1 MNSPSSSANILAGAA
16 EVVITPPVGSPTLG
30 TIQRSLGIHDDLYG
44 RALVLDDGRQEAAL
58 LSLDVIGMDFALA
71 DDIRR
76 AIAARTGITVALVH
90 CTHNHSAPF
99 TIPWSV
105 VGYRWLAGRGKV
117 WRDELVPKLAEL
129 VVQAKAGSEP
139 AVFRAGRAP
148 VQIGS
153 NRRLTS
159 EHGIVMKPNPEGPV
173 VPWVDVLCVDRLDG
187 RRVAILFSHPAH
199 PVIIHGS
206 SRQISAEFPGFAVHK
221 LKERI
226 GGNVIAMFGQAFA
239 ANVNAD
245 PLRGGIA
252 AAERAGGVLAEAA
265 LHAASNSAAL
275 PSNKIR
281 INSVTLRLPLQ
292 PLPSVAECSSALREA
307 EERLAKRY
315 GQSAFS
321 DEQLWDMQ
329 DEVQVAGSQN
339 ESKAVDDVQ
348 PMEGKAWWMVDT
360 VLCLRDLL
368 NKVREGDDRPL
379 RFDAHL
385 LQIGDDWSLL
395 ATTHELFAEYQLLL
409 DQEIPTTHKM
419 MLAYTNGCE
428 SYIPMERDLA
438 LGGYEAATFPADGA
452 ALRYP
457 HRRAVHLGVEK
468 QVVAGLRSLWK

>member
-1 MNSPSSSANILAGAA
+1 MHSHSSSANILAGTA
-16 EVVITPPVGSPTLG
+16 EVVITPPIGSPTLG
-30 TIQRSLGIHDDLYG
+30 TIQRSLGIHDDLYA
-44 RALVLDDGRQEAAL
+44 RALVLSDGDHEAAI
-58 LSLDVIGMDFALA
+58 LSLDLIGTDFVLA
-71 DDIRR
+71 DEIRG
-76 AIAARTGITVALVH
+76 AIASRTGITVALVH

-105 VGYRWLAGRGKV
+105 VGHRWLSGPGKV

-129 VVQAKAGSEP
+129 VIQAKARSEP
-139 AVFRAGRAP
+139 AMLRAGRAP
-148 VQIGS
+148 VQIGT
-153 NRRLTS
+153 NRRQPS
-159 EHGIVMKPNPEGPV
+159 EHGIVMKPNPDGPI

-187 RRVAILFSHPAH
+187 GRAAILFSHPAH

-206 SRQISAEFPGFAVHK
+206 SRQISAEFPGFAVRK
-221 LKERI
+221 IKERI
-226 GGNVIAMFGQAFA
+226 GGDVIAMFGQAFA

-252 AAERAGGVLAEAA
+252 AAEHAGGVLAEAA
-265 LHAASNSAAL
+265 LDAASNSAAL

-281 INSVTLRLPLQ
+281 INSVNLRLPLQ
-292 PLPSVAECSSALREA
+292 PLPSEAECLLGPWGS

-315 GQSAFS
+315 GGSTFS

-360 VLCLRDLL
+360 VLCLRDLS
-368 NKVREGDDRPL
+368 NKIREGDDRAL

-385 LQIGDDWSLL
+385 LRIGDDWSLL

-409 DQEIPTTHKM
+409 DQEIPPGTK
-419 MLAYTNGCE
+419 
-428 SYIPMERDLA
+428 
-438 LGGYEAATFPADGA
+438 
-452 ALRYP
+452 
-457 HRRAVHLGVEK
+457 
-468 QVVAGLRSLWK
+468 